1 MEVINAGIPYE
12 ILEVTDESDTD
23 MEKIAE
29 NIALNIDC
37 LKTIYRKKEES
48 SYANG
53 IDDVVKKT
61 CQYTYTLA
69 RRIY

>member
-12 ILEVTDESDTD
+12 ILEVTDESDTN

-37 LKTIYRKKEES
+37 LKTIYKKRK
-48 SYANG
+48 NLHMPM
-53 IDDVVKKT
+53 V
-61 CQYTYTLA
+61 
-69 RRIY
+69 